1 MTQLVSVNGV
11 KMAWYKMK
19 AALDVGSVQ
28 ITLEEKWDNERKKMA
43 YRILVTG
50 HKIDA
55 DYMHGTVIDIEAQ
68 ILRKTAEKKNAH
80 ISSGFE
86 QRTFIALA
94 IQTAAIVCHTSTPF
108 DVRTSFP
115 FRFTHFAH
123 VFHSQTSAHTHHHRT
138 LMKH

>member
-1 MTQLVSVNGV
+1 
-11 KMAWYKMK
+11 MAWYKMK

-68 ILRKTAEKKNAH
+68 ILRKTAEKKKTHTFHPGSNKEL
-80 ISSGFE
+80 SSHWPYK
-86 QRTFIALA
+86 QPR
-94 IQTAAIVCHTSTPF
+94 
-108 DVRTSFP
+108 
-115 FRFTHFAH
+115 
-123 VFHSQTSAHTHHHRT
+123 
-138 LMKH
+138 